1 MNCRRRL
8 SWCAAL
14 CLLPLAPIAAR
25 LCFLQVFATRRMSA
39 MAKSE
44 ATREQIKLIQRGRIL
59 DRSGKVLAQSLP
71 SWSAFLDPS
80 MMRQSKRHAPAIA
93 KALNLNPAEVARK
106 ASGRSKF
113 VWLKRKLDLAEVD
126 ALQSLK
132 VEGVGVVPDEQRYYP
147 NGDMARPLLGLVGL
161 DGAGMAGVE
170 LQQNKELSGIA
181 RKVPLL
187 RDGAGR
193 RMELAPHAEDA
204 PVPDLILT
212 IDRTIQH
219 FAEAALLDAV
229 QKHRPEKATIVV
241 QDPRTGDLLALASFP
256 SDPLKLPAVQDAY
269 EPGSTFKV
277 VTVAAALEEKL
288 ARVDD
293 VIDAENGRWE
303 VSPKIFIKDH
313 EPDGLLA
320 LSQVIER
327 SSNIGT
333 AKVGLRLT
341 PEKFNK
347 WARAFGFGARTVL
360 AFPGETAGKL
370 KETGKSSRV
379 VLANNAFGQ
388 GLSVSSLQ
396 LTAAYSA
403 LANGGKLLE
412 PRLRVRQGSSP
423 VVVRQVMSEQTL
435 RSLNAILEGVVERG
449 TGQPARV
456 PGYRIAG
463 KTGTAQKIDPAT
475 GKYSKEKYVGSFVG
489 FAPASDPRW
498 TILVTMD
505 SPRVG
510 YYGTDVAA
518 PVFAKLLRNLL
529 GVYGVKP
536 DQQAPPPDGALA
548 RQAAEADPRTA
559 ARP

>member
-1 MNCRRRL
+1 M
-8 SWCAAL
+8 
-14 CLLPLAPIAAR
+14 
-25 LCFLQVFATRRMSA
+25 
-39 MAKSE
+39 
-44 ATREQIKLIQRGRIL
+44 
-59 DRSGKVLAQSLP
+59 
-71 SWSAFLDPS
+71 
-80 MMRQSKRHAPAIA
+80 
-93 KALNLNPAEVARK
+93 
-106 ASGRSKF
+106 
-113 VWLKRKLDLAEVD
+113 
-126 ALQSLK
+126 
-132 VEGVGVVPDEQRYYP
+132 
-147 NGDMARPLLGLVGL
+147 
-161 DGAGMAGVE
+161 
-170 LQQNKELSGIA
+170 
-181 RKVPLL
+181 
-187 RDGAGR
+187 
-193 RMELAPHAEDA
+193 
-204 PVPDLILT
+204 
-212 IDRTIQH
+212 
-219 FAEAALLDAV
+219 
-229 QKHRPEKATIVV
+229 
-241 QDPRTGDLLALASFP
+241 
-256 SDPLKLPAVQDAY
+256 
-269 EPGSTFKV
+269 
-277 VTVAAALEEKL
+277 
-288 ARVDD
+288 
-293 VIDAENGRWE
+293 
-303 VSPKIFIKDH
+303 
-313 EPDGLLA
+313 
-320 LSQVIER
+320 
-327 SSNIGT
+327 
-333 AKVGLRLT
+333 
-341 PEKFNK
+341 
-347 WARAFGFGARTVL
+347 
-360 AFPGETAGKL
+360 
-370 KETGKSSRV
+370 
-379 VLANNAFGQ
+379 
-388 GLSVSSLQ
+388 SSLQ